1 MGGSVIRKFLP
12 VATLLILALSSAG
25 GASNQGHQ
33 SAAQETAK
41 LISAYKSFI
50 DKTISMERIDCYLKH
65 LSSEPHVASSPR
77 NEELARFVAEEWK
90 SYGLEDVHL
99 SQYEVLLSFPERIL
113 VELVSP
119 KKQRLNMK
127 EASYNQDPDTSREDV
142 GLPYNAYSRSG
153 EINAPVVY
161 ANSGNPQ
168 DFDFL
173 EKKGVRLQGKIALV
187 RYSAPYSYRGFK
199 AQTAEERG
207 LAGLLIYSDPKDDG
221 ASRGPVFPAGPWGP
235 MSHIQ
240 RGGIPFDFIYPGD
253 PLTPGWASIAG
264 AKRLSLEESATLP
277 KIISVPISAE
287 DALPIFQAMSGD
299 EAPREW
305 KGALPVKYRLGGE
318 NPVIHID
325 IKMDNSVR
333 KITNVLGGIRGTED
347 PDQFVL
353 LGNHR
358 DAWVFGGLDP
368 SSGTACLM
376 ELARAF
382 GEARKAGFVPR
393 RSIYFANWDAEE
405 FTLTGSTEWGE
416 ENSDRL
422 TRNLVA
428 YLNVDSSASGK
439 VYSVSAVPALSQVI
453 LDAIRE
459 VSDPATG
466 KSVHDCWK
474 AGSKE
479 KGTIAISGG
488 AAEINPIGSGS
499 DHTVFLN
506 HICAPALDMSFN
518 GDYGVYHSRYDD
530 YYWMTH
536 FGDPGMRYTAAL
548 AKIWARQA
556 IDLAARPLVP
566 LDYEA
571 YAGALKGYLE
581 KWAGEFDPSK
591 TKLEKLLGL
600 VEEMR
605 KNASVLNP
613 SIFASPGKEIV
624 LSVEKAK
631 EANRHL
637 LALERDFSLAEGIPG
652 RSWFKHLIFGTRST
666 YAALLLP
673 ELQEAAEAKNE
684 QGVAV
689 AISHLEAALQKI
701 NAALQ
706 TLAGLLGKGS

>member
-1 MGGSVIRKFLP
+1 VIRKFRP
-12 VATLLILALSSAG
+12 VATLLIIVLSSVG
-25 GASNQGHQ
+25 IASNHGRP
-33 SAAQETAK
+33 SAAKETAEP
-41 LISAYKSFI
+41 ISAYKSFI
-50 DKTISMERIDCYLKH
+50 DKTISAEKIDRHLKYFA
-65 LSSEPHVASSPR
+65 SEPHVASSPR
-77 NEELARFVAEEWK
+77 NEELARFVADEWK

-99 SQYEVLLSFPERIL
+99 CQYEVLLSFPERIL
-113 VELVSP
+113 VEIVSP
-119 KKQRLNMK
+119 KKQQLNMK
-127 EASYNQDPDTSREDV
+127 EASYSQDSDTSREDV

-153 EINAPVVY
+153 DITAPVVY

-168 DFDFL
+168 DFDYL
-173 EKKGVRLQGKIALV
+173 EKKGINLKGKIALV

-199 AQTAEERG
+199 AQTAEKRG
-207 LAGLLIYSDPKDDG
+207 LAGLLIYSDPRDDG
-221 ASRGPVFPAGPWGP
+221 ASRGPVFPDGPWGP

-253 PLTPGWASIAG
+253 PLTPGWASLPG
-264 AKRLSLEESATLP
+264 AKRLSPEESLSLP
-277 KIISVPISAE
+277 KIISIPISGE
-287 DALPIFQAMSGD
+287 NALPIFQAMPGD

-305 KGALPVKYRLGGE
+305 KGALPVTYRLGGE
-318 NPVIHID
+318 SPVIHID

-333 KITNVLGGIRGTED
+333 TITNVLGAIKGSED
-347 PDQFVL
+347 PDKFVL

-416 ENSDRL
+416 ENRNRL
-422 TRNLVA
+422 TRNLIA

-459 VSDPATG
+459 VPDPATG
-466 KSVHDCWK
+466 KSVYECWK

-556 IDLAARPLVP
+556 IDLSSRPFLP

-571 YAGALKGYLE
+571 YAAAIKDYLH
-581 KWAGEFDPSK
+581 KWAKPFDPSK
-591 TKLEKLLGL
+591 KKLGKLLGL

-605 KNASVLNP
+605 ENASALNP

-624 LSVEKAK
+624 LPAEKAK
-631 EANRHL
+631 EANRLL
-637 LALERDFSLAEGIPG
+637 LAIERDFSIADGIPN
-652 RSWFKHLIFGTRST
+652 RNWFKHLIFGTRST

-673 ELQEAAEAKNE
+673 ELQEAAEAGNE
-684 QGVAV
+684 QGVAA
-689 AISHLEAALQKI
+689 AIAHLETALQKI
-701 NAALQ
+701 NVKLNAL
-706 TLAGLLGKGS
+706 ACLLGKGS

>member
-1 MGGSVIRKFLP
+1 MIRKFRP
-12 VATLLILALSSAG
+12 VATLLIIVLSSVG
-25 GASNQGHQ
+25 IASNHGRP
-33 SAAQETAK
+33 SAAKETAEP
-41 LISAYKSFI
+41 ISAYKSFI
-50 DKTISMERIDCYLKH
+50 DKTISAEKIDRHLKYFA
-65 LSSEPHVASSPR
+65 SEPHVASSPR
-77 NEELARFVAEEWK
+77 NEELARFVADEWK

-99 SQYEVLLSFPERIL
+99 CQYEVLLSFPERIL
-113 VELVSP
+113 VEIVSP
-119 KKQRLNMK
+119 KKQQLNMK
-127 EASYNQDPDTSREDV
+127 EASYSQDSDTSREDV

-153 EINAPVVY
+153 DITAPVVY

-168 DFDFL
+168 DFDYL
-173 EKKGVRLQGKIALV
+173 EKKGINLKGKIALV

-199 AQTAEERG
+199 AQTAEKRG
-207 LAGLLIYSDPKDDG
+207 LAGLLIYSDPRDDG
-221 ASRGPVFPAGPWGP
+221 ASRGPVFPDGPWGP

-253 PLTPGWASIAG
+253 PLTPGWASLPG
-264 AKRLSLEESATLP
+264 AKRLSPEESLSLP
-277 KIISVPISAE
+277 KIISIPISGE
-287 DALPIFQAMSGD
+287 NALPIFQAMPGD

-305 KGALPVKYRLGGE
+305 KGALPVTYRLGGE
-318 NPVIHID
+318 SPVIHID

-333 KITNVLGGIRGTED
+333 TITNVLGAIKGSED
-347 PDQFVL
+347 PDKFVL

-416 ENSDRL
+416 ENRNRL
-422 TRNLVA
+422 TRNLIA

-459 VSDPATG
+459 VPDPATG
-466 KSVHDCWK
+466 KSVYECWK

-536 FGDPGMRYTAAL
+536 FGDPGMRYTATL

-556 IDLAARPLVP
+556 IDLSSRPLLP

-571 YAGALKGYLE
+571 YAAAIKDYLH
-581 KWAGEFDPSK
+581 KWAKPFDPSK
-591 TKLEKLLGL
+591 KKLGKLLGL

-605 KNASVLNP
+605 ENASALNP

-624 LSVEKAK
+624 LPAEKAK
-631 EANRHL
+631 EANRLL
-637 LALERDFSLAEGIPG
+637 LAIERDFSLADGIPN
-652 RSWFKHLIFGTRST
+652 RNWFKHLIFGTRST

-673 ELQEAAEAKNE
+673 ELQEAAEAGNE
-684 QGVAV
+684 QGVAA
-689 AISHLEAALQKI
+689 AIAHLETALQKI
-701 NAALQ
+701 NVKLNAL
-706 TLAGLLGKGS
+706 ACLLGKGS

>member
-1 MGGSVIRKFLP
+1 VIRKFWP
-12 VATLLILALSSAG
+12 VATLLMLALSSVG
-25 GASNQGHQ
+25 VASNHGRP
-33 SAAQETAK
+33 SAAEETANP
-41 LISAYKSFI
+41 IPAYKSFI
-50 DKTISMERIDCYLKH
+50 DKTISKERIDRHLKYFA
-65 LSSEPHVASSPR
+65 SEPHVASSPR
-77 NEELARFVAEEWK
+77 NQELAAFVAKEWK
-90 SYGLEDVHL
+90 SYGLEDVHV
-99 SQYEVLLSFPERIL
+99 YEYSVLLSFPERIL
-113 VELVSP
+113 VEIVSP
-119 KKQRLNMK
+119 EKMRLNMK
-127 EASYNQDPDTSREDV
+127 EASYSQDPDTSRADV
-142 GLPYNAYSRSG
+142 GLPYNAYSPTG
-153 EINAPVVY
+153 DLTAPVVY

-168 DFDFL
+168 DYDAL
-173 EKKGVRLQGKIALV
+173 EKKGVKLGGKIALV

-199 AQTAEERG
+199 AQTAERRG

-240 RGGIPFDFIYPGD
+240 RGGIPYDFIYPGD
-253 PLTPGWASIAG
+253 PLTPGWASVAG
-264 AKRLSLEESATLP
+264 ARRLSLEESAALP

-287 DALPIFQAMSGD
+287 DALPMFQAMSGD

-305 KGALPVKYRLGGE
+305 QGALPVKYRMGGE
-318 NPVIHID
+318 SPVIHID

-333 KITNVLGGIRGTED
+333 TITNVLGGIRGKED
-347 PDQFVL
+347 PEKFVL

-416 ENSDRL
+416 EYRERL
-422 TRNLVA
+422 SRNLIA

-439 VYSVSAVPALSQVI
+439 DFSVSAVPCLSRVI
-453 LDAIRE
+453 LDAIRD

-466 KSVHDCWK
+466 KKVYESWK
-474 AGSKE
+474 AGSRK
-479 KGTIAISGG
+479 KGTIAVAGG

-536 FGDPGMRYTAAL
+536 FGDPGMPYTAAL

-556 IDLAARPLVP
+556 IDLSSRPLLP

-571 YAGALKGYLE
+571 YAAAIKDYLD
-581 KWAGEFDPSK
+581 KWAKPFDPSK
-591 TKLEKLLGL
+591 KKLGNLFGL

-605 KNASVLNP
+605 KNASALNP
-613 SIFASPGKEIV
+613 SIFASPGKVIL

-631 EANRHL
+631 EANRLL
-637 LALERDFSLAEGIPG
+637 LAIERDFSLADGIPN
-652 RSWFKHLIFGTRST
+652 RNWFKHLVFGTRST

-673 ELQEAAEAKNE
+673 ELQEAAEAGNA
-684 QGVAV
+684 QGVAA
-689 AISHLEAALQKI
+689 AIAHLEAALQKI
-701 NAALQ
+701 NAKLKA
-706 TLAGLLGKGS
+706 LAGLLGKGS